1 MATCLPAASKL
12 EFHSPPTHLNPAS
25 RDQLP
30 RSVLPIL
37 TSFLFR
43 DISEYLED
51 LVARISAPLLHPLC
65 IGFFM
70 QLRFDTP
77 QLHQFISISAM
88 VLFLLILSKSRFLY
102 KQRRLD
108 MVTHS
113 RWKSGAGRQIGGFHL
128 CLRATE
134 VLPALETLF
143 LRGH

>member
-77 QLHQFISISAM
+77 QLHQFISAM
-88 VLFLLILSKSRFLY
+88 VLFLLIL
-102 KQRRLD
+102 
-108 MVTHS
+108 
-113 RWKSGAGRQIGGFHL
+113 
-128 CLRATE
+128 
-134 VLPALETLF
+134 
-143 LRGH
+143 